1 MRERTIATSWHAGI
15 FYDRNNS
22 LLASLVMSGVKEY
35 FIMAD
40 VYPGVLQAGGFS
52 PGLWTVIGRDGSF
65 LFGLTTRYVFAL
77 GYEIA
82 GR

>member
-1 MRERTIATSWHAGI
+1 
-15 FYDRNNS
+15 
-22 LLASLVMSGVKEY
+22 MSGVKEY